1 MNVGGRIYLLTSS
14 RYCKLFGFFCFH
26 LGIMVSMDHHP
37 LDKTSDRDTPK
48 RPKSNTSTSKLVGKS
63 KLALAIA
70 PTALFAVTAWFATS
84 TFSGKPGNQANHIL
98 QSHLKISFS
107 STVTV
112 LRVLQGLTS
121 TFTAAAVAQ
130 SFEGIQWTLASRDR
144 GVRLLSFLGLSPTTG
159 IFGAVKLVFGRKEQQ
174 SDRAWAASRYDYP

>member
-1 MNVGGRIYLLTSS
+1 MASMN
-14 RYCKLFGFFCFH
+14 
-26 LGIMVSMDHHP
+26 HHP
-37 LDKTSDRDTPK
+37 LDKTSDHNTPK
-48 RPKSNTSTSKLVGKS
+48 RAKSNTPPSRLGKT
-63 KLALAIA
+63 KLALAIT
-70 PTALFAVTAWFATS
+70 PTALFAVTAWFAAS

-130 SFEGIQWTLASRDR
+130 SFEGIQWTLASRDH
-144 GVRLLSFLGLSPTTG
+144 GLRLLSFLGLSPTTG
-159 IFGAVKLVFGRKEQQ
+159 IFGAIKLVFGRKEQR
-174 SDRAWAASRYDYP
+174 SDRAWAASRYDYPWSRCISNC